1 MKTAVEWFADELR
14 QDGMHIPKIWF
25 EAAKEIE
32 KEQRKIIQLEILNS
46 LQKELD
52 GNNTEENNLW
62 HKINRLKINL

>member
-1 MKTAVEWFADELR
+1 
-14 QDGMHIPKIWF
+14 MHIPKIWF